1 MVGAGWA
8 QEENYM
14 ARILIVGAGDI
25 GGHLAQM
32 LVAAGHQVWGMRR
45 SDKPLGE
52 GIELLRADVANA
64 ETLPELPPDLDIMVY
79 SVASPVFSKE
89 GYHEYYYKGLRNI
102 LKALKGQPLK
112 RAFFV
117 SSSSV
122 YHQMEGEWVDES
134 SATLPASF
142 AGKEMLAAE
151 QALLKDKIPGT
162 VVRFTGIY
170 GPGRTR
176 MIEQARQ
183 GGYCDPE
190 PPVWTNRIHRD
201 DCVGVLQLLTEKAL
215 AGEALDDIYLATD
228 DEPATLF
235 EVLEWMKDRIG
246 DVEPDHDMPEAT
258 RRANRRCS
266 NKRLHELGYRFKY
279 PDYREG
285 YDHLLAEMG
294 LI

>member
-1 MVGAGWA
+1 
-8 QEENYM
+8 M

-25 GGHLAQM
+25 GGHLAVQ
-32 LVAAGHQVWGMRR
+32 LAAAGHSVWGLRR
-45 SDKPLGE
+45 SDKPVGDGVTL
-52 GIELLRADVANA
+52 IQADVADT
-64 ETLPELPPDLDIMVY
+64 ETLQNLPDNLDILVY
-79 SVASPVFSKE
+79 CVASPVFSKE
-89 GYHEYYYKGLRNI
+89 GYHAYYYRGLRHI
-102 LKALKGQPLK
+102 LKALKGQKLQ

-122 YHQMEGEWVDES
+122 YHQMDGEWVDETS
-134 SATLPASF
+134 ETRPSSF

-151 QALLKDKIPGT
+151 EALLKADVPGT

-183 GGYCDPE
+183 GGHCDPE

-201 DCVGVLQLLTEKAL
+201 DCVGVLNFMIEQTL
-215 AGEALDDIYLATD
+215 AGKSLEPVYLATD

-235 EVLEWMKDRIG
+235 DVLEWMKDRIG
-246 DVEPDHDMPEAT
+246 DVEPDHDLPEAT

-266 NKRLHELGYRFKY
+266 NKRLHELGYELQYRN
-279 PDYREG
+279 YREG
-285 YDHLLAEMG
+285 YDLLLTEMG
-294 LI
+294 LV